1 METFFPV
8 IALQPYPYGLLG
20 SCLCFLAVFGGAS
33 ARGVGVRKEVEEGK
47 LGLYLMCIV
56 GKAK

>member
-1 METFFPV
+1 MKTFFSSHCFAALPV
-8 IALQPYPYGLLG
+8 WIAGRLSLL
-20 SCLCFLAVFGGAS
+20 SAVFGGTS
-33 ARGVGVRKEVEEGK
+33 ARGVGVRKEVGEGR